1 MRDCESFRTWLLNES
16 GYLKNYAALIYG
28 AFRQA
33 MEYAV
38 TLQYLRENISKKTKS
53 IPKGKS
59 LVGYCTKE
67 EFEKVIS
74 VIYTHN
80 FYEHMKMKVFM
91 KILLY
96 SLKGYLYLLY

>member
-1 MRDCESFRTWLLNES
+1 MV
-16 GYLKNYAALIYG
+16 YG

-33 MEYAV
+33 MDYAV
-38 TLQYLRENISKKTKS
+38 TLQFLEKNISKNTKS

-59 LVGYCTKE
+59 LVAYWTKE

-80 FYEHMKMKVFM
+80 FYEHMCFVAIWLYFM
-91 KILLY
+91 TGVRVSEGVALF
-96 SLKGYLYLLY
+96 